1 MYLVTVFSFVGA
13 EVERFIENQTLDF
26 NQERILLDSYPEGY
40 YIDVQRIPRNPFSDS
55 ECWRD
60 YEEAEV

>member
-1 MYLVTVFSFVGA
+1 MKFTEPEA
-13 EVERFIENQTLDF
+13 IDF
-26 NQERILLDSYPEGY
+26 NEETKILEEWPEGY

-60 YEEAEV
+60 YEEIEV